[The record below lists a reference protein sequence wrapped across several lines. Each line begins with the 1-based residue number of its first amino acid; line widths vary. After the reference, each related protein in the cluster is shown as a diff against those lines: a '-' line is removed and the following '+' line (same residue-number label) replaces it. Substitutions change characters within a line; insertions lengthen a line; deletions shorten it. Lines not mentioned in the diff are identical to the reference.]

1 MIEASGPITS
11 WQVEGEAVEAETDF
25 TFLSSKILPMMTA
38 AMKLKDTCSL
48 EEKLWQTR
56 QHIKKHF
63 FAYRGPSSQSYS
75 FSSSRVWMWELD
87 HKEGWAP
94 KKWCFWTVVLEKTLE
109 SCLDSKEVQPV
120 YPKGDQSWIFIGRT
134 DAKAEAP
141 ILWPPD
147 SKCRHTGKDPDAGKD
162 WRQEEKEMTEDEVVG
177 WYHRVNGRKFEQT
190 SGDGEG
196 QGSLVWC
203 SPCIWKSSTWLSN

>member
-1 MIEASGPITS
+1 MGEKWKQWQILFS
-11 WQVEGEAVEAETDF
+11 WAPKSLQMV
-25 TFLSSKILPMMTA
+25 TA

-109 SCLDSKEVQPV
+109 SPLDCKEIKLVNLE
-120 YPKGDQSWIFIGRT
+120 GNQSWIFIEGT
-134 DAKAEAP
+134 DAEAEAP
-141 ILWPPD
+141 IFWPPD
-147 SKCRHTGKDPDAGKD
+147 ARSWLTGKDPDAGKD
-162 WRQEEKEMTEDEVVG
+162 WRQEEKEMTEDMI
-177 WYHRVNGRKFEQT
+177 WL
-190 SGDGEG
+190 DGITNSIDM
-196 QGSLVWC
+196 SLSRLWEIVKDREAWRAAVHGAA
-203 SPCIWKSSTWLSN
+203 KSRTWVSDWTRTKD